1 VNGRQ
6 QQKNGSGGSLQHAR
20 EDITFRNA
28 QSRYTKRVKLP
39 IYLDNHATTPMDP
52 RVLEAMTPYFLEK
65 FGNAAS
71 SSHSFGWDAR
81 SGVEAARNQVAALIG
96 AKPNEIIFTSGATE
110 SDNLAVK
117 GAAWALREK
126 GNHII
131 TCATEHKAVLDS
143 CAHLQKEGFRITI
156 LPVDR
161 YGQVHAEQVK
171 EAVEPRT
178 ILVSLMAANN
188 EVGTLHPLADI
199 GRLCRERGIFFHSDA
214 TQMIGRLPFDVNA
227 FHLDMAALTAHKF
240 YGPKGAGAIYVREKV
255 NLAPLMDGG
264 GHERGMRSGTMN
276 VPGIVGLG
284 KACELARLE
293 VVNEAP
299 RLAALRD
306 RLREGIFSK
315 LDRIYLNGHPTERL
329 PGNLNVSFGEVD
341 GQSLTMG
348 LDQIAVS
355 SGAACSSALAKPSH
369 VLEAIGVS
377 DELAESTLRF
387 GVGRF
392 NTEEE
397 IDYTIGRVVE
407 TVGQLRELAIK

>member
-1 VNGRQ
+1 
-6 QQKNGSGGSLQHAR
+6 
-20 EDITFRNA
+20 
-28 QSRYTKRVKLP
+28 VKLP

-52 RVLEAMTPYFLEK
+52 RVFDAMTPYFLEK

-81 SGVEAARNQVAALIG
+81 AGVEQARRQVAALIG
-96 AKPNEIIFTSGATE
+96 AKPGEIIFTSGATE

-117 GAAWALREK
+117 GAAWMLRDK
-126 GNHII
+126 GQHII

-143 CAHLQKEGFRITI
+143 CCHLQKEGFRITV

-161 YGQVHAEQVK
+161 YGQVRPE
-171 EAVEPRT
+171 EVERAIEPGT

-188 EVGTLHPLADI
+188 EVGTLHPLAEI
-199 GRLCRERGIFFHSDA
+199 GRICQERDILFHSDA

-227 FHLDMAALTAHKF
+227 FHLGVTALTAHKF
-240 YGPKGAGAIYVREKV
+240 YGPKGAGAIYVRESVK
-255 NLAPLMDGG
+255 LAPLVDGG

-293 VVNEAP
+293 MVEESQ
-299 RLAALRD
+299 RLLALRE
-306 RLREGIFSK
+306 RLRQGIFSQ

-348 LDQIAVS
+348 LHQIAVS

-369 VLEAIGVS
+369 VLEAMGIS
-377 DELAESTLRF
+377 DEMAESTLRF

-392 NTEEE
+392 NTQEE
-397 IDYTIGRVVE
+397 IDFTIARVVE
-407 TVGQLRELAIK
+407 TVTQLRELSRELR

>member
-1 VNGRQ
+1 V
-6 QQKNGSGGSLQHAR
+6 
-20 EDITFRNA
+20 
-28 QSRYTKRVKLP
+28 KRPV
-39 IYLDNHATTPMDP
+39 YLDNHATTPMDP
-52 RVLEAMTPYFLEK
+52 RVFEAMTPYFLEK

-81 SGVEAARNQVAALIG
+81 AGVEQARGQVAALIG
-96 AKPNEIIFTSGATE
+96 AKPGEIIFTSGATE

-117 GAAWALREK
+117 GAAWMMREK
-126 GNHII
+126 GRHII

-143 CAHLQKEGFRITI
+143 CCSLQKEGFRVTV

-161 YGQVHAEQVK
+161 YGQVQAE
-171 EAVEPRT
+171 EVERAIEPGT

-188 EVGTLHPLADI
+188 EVGTLHPIAEI
-199 GRLCRERGIFFHSDA
+199 GRICRQRGILFHSDA

-227 FHLDMAALTAHKF
+227 FHMDIAALTAHKF
-240 YGPKGAGAIYVREKV
+240 YGPKGAGAIYVREQVK
-255 NLAPLMDGG
+255 LAPLVDGG

-293 VVNEAP
+293 MAEEAT
-299 RLAALRD
+299 RLLALRE
-306 RLREGIFSK
+306 RLREGIFSC
-315 LDRIYLNGHPTERL
+315 LDHIYLNGHPSARL
-329 PGNLNVSFGEVD
+329 PGNLNVSFGGVD
-341 GQSLTMG
+341 GQFLTMG
-348 LDQIAVS
+348 LHEIAVS

-369 VLEAIGVS
+369 VLEAMGVS

-397 IDYTIGRVVE
+397 IDFTVVRVVE
-407 TVGQLRELAIK
+407 TVTQLRELR

>member
-1 VNGRQ
+1 
-6 QQKNGSGGSLQHAR
+6 
-20 EDITFRNA
+20 
-28 QSRYTKRVKLP
+28 VKLP

-52 RVLEAMTPYFLEK
+52 RVFEAMTPYFLEK

-71 SSHSFGWDAR
+71 SGHSFGWDAR
-81 SGVEAARNQVAALIG
+81 AGVEQARSQVAALIG
-96 AKPNEIIFTSGATE
+96 AKPGEIIFTSGATE

-117 GAAWALREK
+117 GTAWMLRDK
-126 GNHII
+126 GQHII

-143 CAHLQKEGFRITI
+143 CCHLQKEGFRITV

-161 YGQVHAEQVK
+161 YGQVHPE
-171 EAVEPRT
+171 EVERAIEPGT

-188 EVGTLHPLADI
+188 EVGTLHPIAEI
-199 GRLCRERGIFFHSDA
+199 GRICHERGILFHSDA
-214 TQMIGRLPFDVNA
+214 TQMVGRLPFDVNA
-227 FHLDMAALTAHKF
+227 FHLDIIALTAHKF
-240 YGPKGAGAIYVREKV
+240 YGPKGAGAIYVREQVK
-255 NLAPLMDGG
+255 LAPLVDGG

-293 VVNEAP
+293 MAPEMGKEAP
-299 RLAALRD
+299 RLRALRE
-306 RLREGIFSK
+306 RLREGIFSR

-348 LDQIAVS
+348 LHQIAVS

-397 IDYTIGRVVE
+397 IDFTIDRVVE
-407 TVGQLRELAIK
+407 TVTQLRELRGN

>member
-1 VNGRQ
+1 
-6 QQKNGSGGSLQHAR
+6 
-20 EDITFRNA
+20 
-28 QSRYTKRVKLP
+28 
-39 IYLDNHATTPMDP
+39 MDP
-52 RVLEAMTPYFLEK
+52 RVFEAMTPYFLEK

-81 SGVEAARNQVAALIG
+81 AGVEQARSQVAALIG
-96 AKPNEIIFTSGATE
+96 AKPAEIIFTSGATE

-117 GAAWALREK
+117 GAAWMLREK
-126 GNHII
+126 GTHII

-143 CAHLQKEGFRITI
+143 CCQLQKEGFRVTV
-156 LPVDR
+156 LAVDR
-161 YGQVHAEQVK
+161 YGQVQADDV
-171 EAVEPRT
+171 ARAIEPGT

-188 EVGTLHPLADI
+188 EVGTLHPIAEI
-199 GRLCRERGIFFHSDA
+199 GRICRERGILFHSDA
-214 TQMIGRLPFDVNA
+214 TQMVGRLPFDVNA
-227 FHLDMAALTAHKF
+227 FHLDIIALTAHKF
-240 YGPKGAGAIYVREKV
+240 YGPKGAGAIYVRESVK
-255 NLAPLMDGG
+255 LAPLMDGG

-293 VVNEAP
+293 MSAEAP
-299 RLAALRD
+299 RLLALRE
-306 RLREGIFSK
+306 RLREGIFSR
-315 LDRIYLNGHPTERL
+315 LERIYLNGHPSQRL

-348 LDQIAVS
+348 LHQIAVS

-369 VLEAIGVS
+369 VLEAMGVS

-397 IDYTIGRVVE
+397 IDFTITRVVE
-407 TVGQLRELAIK
+407 TVTQLRELR

>member
-1 VNGRQ
+1 
-6 QQKNGSGGSLQHAR
+6 
-20 EDITFRNA
+20 
-28 QSRYTKRVKLP
+28 VKLP
-39 IYLDNHATTPMDP
+39 IYLDNHATTPVDP
-52 RVLEAMTPYFLEK
+52 RVFDAMTPYFLEK

-71 SSHSFGWDAR
+71 SSHAFGWDAR
-81 SGVEAARNQVAALIG
+81 AGVEQARNQVAALIG

-117 GAAWALREK
+117 GAAWMLRDAGK
-126 GNHII
+126 PDRNHII

-143 CAHLQKEGFRITI
+143 CCHLQKEGFRVTV

-161 YGQVHAEQVK
+161 YGQVQAADVEQAIEK
-171 EAVEPRT
+171 GT

-188 EVGTLHPLADI
+188 EVGTLHPIGEI
-199 GRLCRERGIFFHSDA
+199 GRLCRERGILFHSDA

-227 FHLDMAALTAHKF
+227 LNVDIAALTAHKF
-240 YGPKGAGAIYVREKV
+240 YGPKGSGAIFVRESVK
-255 NLAPLMDGG
+255 LAPLVDGG

-284 KACELARLE
+284 KACELARLDIPA
-293 VVNEAP
+293 EAP
-299 RLAALRD
+299 RLLALRD
-306 RLREGIFSK
+306 RLREGIFSQ
-315 LDRIYLNGHPTERL
+315 LDNVYLNGHPTERL
-329 PGNLNVSFGEVD
+329 PGNLNVSFGGVD

-348 LDQIAVS
+348 LHQIAVS

-369 VLEAIGVS
+369 VLEAIGIS

-397 IDYTIGRVVE
+397 IDFTIARVVE
-407 TVGQLRELAIK
+407 TVAQLRELSTGLL

>member
-1 VNGRQ
+1 
-6 QQKNGSGGSLQHAR
+6 
-20 EDITFRNA
+20 
-28 QSRYTKRVKLP
+28 VKLP

-52 RVLEAMTPYFLEK
+52 RVFDAMTPYFLEK

-81 SGVEAARNQVAALIG
+81 AGVEQARSQVAALIG
-96 AKPNEIIFTSGATE
+96 AKPGEIIFTSGATE

-117 GAAWALREK
+117 GAAWMLRDK
-126 GNHII
+126 GQHII
-131 TCATEHKAVLDS
+131 TCTTEHKAVLDS
-143 CAHLQKEGFRITI
+143 CCSLQKEGFRITV

-161 YGQVHAEQVK
+161 HGQVHPED
-171 EAVEPRT
+171 VERAIEPDT

-188 EVGTLHPLADI
+188 EVGTLHPLAEI
-199 GRLCRERGIFFHSDA
+199 GRICQERDILFHSDA

-227 FHLDMAALTAHKF
+227 FHLGATALTAHKF
-240 YGPKGAGAIYVREKV
+240 YGPKGAGAIYVRESVK
-255 NLAPLMDGG
+255 LAPLVDGG

-293 VVNEAP
+293 MAEESQ
-299 RLAALRD
+299 RLLALRE
-306 RLREGIFSK
+306 RLREGIFSQ

-348 LDQIAVS
+348 LHQIAVS

-369 VLEAIGVS
+369 VLEAMGIS

-392 NTEEE
+392 NTAEEV
-397 IDYTIGRVVE
+397 DFTIARVVE
-407 TVGQLRELAIK
+407 TVTQLRELGRELR